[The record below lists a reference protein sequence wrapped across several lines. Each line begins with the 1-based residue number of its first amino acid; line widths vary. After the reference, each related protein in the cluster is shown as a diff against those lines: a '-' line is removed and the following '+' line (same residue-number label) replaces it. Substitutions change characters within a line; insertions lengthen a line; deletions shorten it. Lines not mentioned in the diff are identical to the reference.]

1 MEATDPVTTLTPEQI
16 QAIQEIEATIC
27 ERGSQSLSQ
36 ALNSE
41 VRLHS
46 PLVVAGKTL
55 DCLSEFSANVVV
67 LQFQFDDGTPQFAVI
82 STDLASAL
90 ASLGAEAPIE
100 VDPENLEP
108 IKPKVQAVVTALAD
122 GVASALGTPIVP
134 SGFQVS
140 VGALEF
146 PENFSDTAELLR
158 IQIAVSGDVNGS
170 LTWLIHP
177 FTISQL
183 FPNTAV
189 APQEHPETKQAK
201 ADLEVLLDVPL
212 TISVELGRVTMKVQ
226 EVIDLGAGSI
236 IEIDKAAG
244 EPIDILVN
252 GKLVARGEVVVVDD
266 NFGVRVTEIL
276 SPKDR
281 VLTLGDVA

>member
-1 MEATDPVTTLTPEQI
+1 MTTITPEQI

-27 ERGSQSLSQ
+27 DRGSESLSQ
-36 ALNSE
+36 ALGGD

-46 PLVVAGKTL
+46 PLVVNGKTL
-55 DCLSEFSANVVV
+55 DCLSEFSSNAVV
-67 LQFQFDDGTPQFAVI
+67 LQFQFDDGTPQFAVL
-82 STDLASAL
+82 STDLAAAI
-90 ASLGAEAPIE
+90 ASVGAEAPIE
-100 VDPENLEP
+100 IDPEDLEP
-108 IKPKVQAVVTALAD
+108 VKPKMQAVVAALAD
-122 GVASALGTPIVP
+122 GMASALGTPIVP
-134 SGFQVS
+134 SGFQVT
-140 VGALEF
+140 VGSLEF
-146 PENFSDTAELLR
+146 PDNFSDTAELLR
-158 IQIAVSGDVNGS
+158 VQLAVSGDVNGS

-177 FTISQL
+177 YTVTQL
-183 FPNTAV
+183 FPATAS
-189 APQEHPETKQAK
+189 PTQEHPETKQAK

-252 GKLVARGEVVVVDD
+252 GRLVARGEVVVVED

-281 VLTLGDVA
+281 VLSLGDAA